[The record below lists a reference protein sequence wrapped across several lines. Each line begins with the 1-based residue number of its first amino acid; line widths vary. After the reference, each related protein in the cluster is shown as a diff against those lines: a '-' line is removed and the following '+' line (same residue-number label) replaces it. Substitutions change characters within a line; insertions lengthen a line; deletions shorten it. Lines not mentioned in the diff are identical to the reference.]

1 MWEKEKSY
9 SKIRK
14 SLTITFAIL
23 TIVPVIIV
31 FLVTTHNLKKCAIL
45 KTEAIAGKLLDHRK
59 DVITLFLEKQEDLLL
74 TLTGIYTLEYLGE
87 QEHLEEL
94 FMAVNQTNEIVDLH
108 VIDSSGEQL
117 AYVGPYRSSIE
128 GKNYHVQSWF
138 KEVLISGR
146 HVSDVFTGF
155 RDVPHIVIAVTD
167 PLKTYVLRAT
177 INSEIFN
184 ALLHSAQM
192 GPNGDAYIINKQA
205 EFQTP
210 SLQETKVLSLREK
223 DLLEYHEGTNIQII
237 GSYSYAT
244 RWVRDGQWLL
254 VIKSR
259 TEDSLG
265 VFYEIRNT
273 NLFIVVITC
282 IFVLLAAAFV
292 SWHMV
297 RRLERADRAKEEIDQ
312 HLIQMEKM
320 ATVGRLAAGIAHE
333 INNPLQMITNQAGWI
348 DELLVEENS
357 DKMKNLEEYQE
368 SVSKIRY
375 HVKRAATVTH
385 RLLGF
390 SRKITAEKQCVNV
403 NELIEETLSFV
414 ENDAKNN
421 NIRIIRKFVEN
432 IPTTMSDGPQLQ
444 QVFLNLLDNGLD
456 AIDKDGRLE
465 VSTRVAGDLIYIEFA
480 DSGTGIK
487 PEVMKK
493 IFDPFFTTKDPGK
506 GTGLGMAIC
515 YNIMRKLGG
524 KIEARNREEGGAAFI
539 LTLPIFKLGG

>member
-1 MWEKEKSY
+1 M
-9 SKIRK
+9 RK
-14 SLTITFAIL
+14 VLTITFFIL
-23 TIVPVIIV
+23 VMVPVLIV
-31 FLVTTHNLKKCAIL
+31 FLVTTHNLKKCAIR
-45 KTEAIAGKLLDHRK
+45 KTETISSKLLDHRK
-59 DVITLFLEKQEDLLL
+59 DVVNLFLKKQEDLLV

-87 QEHLEEL
+87 QIHLEEL

-108 VIDSSGEQL
+108 VIHSSGEQL

-128 GKNYHVQSWF
+128 GKNYQVQPWF

-155 RDVPHIVIAVTD
+155 RGVPHFVIAVTD
-167 PLKTYVLRAT
+167 PLKSYVLRAT

-184 ALLHSAQM
+184 ALLHSAQI
-192 GPNGDAYIINKQA
+192 GSNGDAYIVNYQA
-205 EFQTP
+205 ELQTP
-210 SLQETKVLSLREK
+210 SLQGTQVLSAAERK
-223 DLLEYHEGTNIQII
+223 LLEYHEGTQIQTI
-237 GSYSYAT
+237 GPYRYAT
-244 RWVRDGQWLL
+244 RWVRDDQWLL

-259 TEDSLG
+259 TEDSLEP
-265 VFYEIRNT
+265 FYEIRNT
-273 NLFIVVITC
+273 NLVIVIVTC
-282 IFVLLAAAFV
+282 ILVLVAAAFV

-297 RRLERADRAKEEIDQ
+297 RRLERADRDRQELDQ
-312 HLIQMEKM
+312 HLVQMEKM

-348 DELLVEENS
+348 DELLVEETP
-357 DKMKNLEEYQE
+357 DQVKNLEEYQE
-368 SVSKIRY
+368 SIDKIRY

-390 SRKITAEKQCVNV
+390 SRKITAEKQSVNV
-403 NELIEETLSFV
+403 NELLEETLSFV
-414 ENDAKNN
+414 ENDARNN
-421 NIRIIRKFVEN
+421 NISIERRLAEDM
-432 IPTTMSDGPQLQ
+432 PTTMSDGPQLQ

-456 AIDKDGRLE
+456 AIDRDGKLE
-465 VSTRVAGDLIYIEFA
+465 ISTWVKADLIKIEFA

-493 IFDPFFTTKDPGK
+493 MFDPFFTTKDPGK

-524 KIEARNREEGGAAFI
+524 KIEAGNRKEGGAIFT
-539 LTLPIFKLGG
+539 LTLPIFKLGN

>member
-1 MWEKEKSY
+1 MWETEKSY

-14 SLTITFAIL
+14 SLTITFSIL
-23 TIVPVIIV
+23 VIVPVVIV

-45 KTEAIAGKLLDHRK
+45 KTETVASNLLDHRK
-59 DVITLFLEKQEDLLL
+59 DIITLFLKKQEDLLL

-94 FMAVNQTNEIVDLH
+94 FLAVNQTNEIVDLH

-117 AYVGPYRSSIE
+117 AYVGPYRSSLK
-128 GKNYHVQSWF
+128 GKNYHVQPWF
-138 KEVLISGR
+138 REVLISGR

-184 ALLHSAQM
+184 ALLHSAQI
-192 GPNGDAYIINKQA
+192 GPNGDAYILNRQA

-210 SLQETKVLSLREK
+210 SLQNTQSLSLAERN
-223 DLLEYHEGTNIQII
+223 LLEYHEGIAVQTI
-237 GSYSYAT
+237 GAYRYTT

-259 TEDSLG
+259 LEDSLG

-273 NLFIVVITC
+273 NLVIIGITC
-282 IFVLLAAAFV
+282 VFVLLVAAFV

-297 RRLERADRAKEEIDQ
+297 RRLERADRDKQEIDQ
-312 HLIQMEKM
+312 HLVQMEKM

-348 DELLVEENS
+348 DELLVEENPS
-357 DKMKNLEEYQE
+357 QMKNLAEYKE
-368 SVSKIRY
+368 SIGKIRY

-414 ENDAKNN
+414 ENDARNN
-421 NIRIIRKFVEN
+421 NIRIVRKFVED

-456 AIDKDGRLE
+456 AINKDGTLE
-465 VSTRVAGDLIYIEFA
+465 VCTRANKEYIYIEFA
-480 DSGTGIK
+480 DTGTGIK

-524 KIEARNREEGGAAFI
+524 KIDVRNRAEGGAIFT
-539 LTLPIFKLGG
+539 LTLPIIKLGD